1 MLGRADAAL
10 LNLAT
15 SKWDSCATE
24 AVLGAAGGTVTTL
37 LGWPIEHAASAP
49 TPNPLGVLCTGA
61 GFEAAAGRTHADLCS
76 ALRTD
81 REILQGLLRG
91 KGCNSVEFSIM
102 ASWSILKDLKTC
114 RFHNYHLSAVQLFGS
129 FLSSSEL
136 PPPRTCGWNP
146 RRKWILPPTDLRPL
160 WISPAASTVSSS
172 PRPS

>member
-1 MLGRADAAL
+1 MLLGRADAAL

-49 TPNPLGVLCTGA
+49 TPNPLGVLCTGE

-76 ALRTD
+76 ALRAD

-91 KGCNSVEFSIM
+91 KGCSSVEISFT
-102 ASWSILKDLKTC
+102 AHFL
-114 RFHNYHLSAVQLFGS
+114 RLS
-129 FLSSSEL
+129 
-136 PPPRTCGWNP
+136 
-146 RRKWILPPTDLRPL
+146 K
-160 WISPAASTVSSS
+160 
-172 PRPS
+172 